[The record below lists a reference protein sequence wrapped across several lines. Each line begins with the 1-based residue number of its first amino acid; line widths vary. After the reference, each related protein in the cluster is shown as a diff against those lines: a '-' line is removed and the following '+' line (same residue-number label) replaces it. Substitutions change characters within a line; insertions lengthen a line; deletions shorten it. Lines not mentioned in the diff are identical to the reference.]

1 MCHNRLTPRISRD
14 IFMFLNMIYDLRET
28 GLVAAAAALQTIV
41 VGGGAAGMMAAI
53 SAARSGRKVAL
64 LEGNSQLG
72 RKILISGNGRCNL
85 TNLDADSPHHY
96 HGERPEF
103 VRRTLASFPLA
114 RSLEFFHALGIET
127 KQEKRGRLFP
137 RSDQARS
144 VVDLLIDELAVSGVR
159 VATDAKAVRLSRRGN
174 GFSLVTREGDEWL
187 AERVILAS
195 GGVSL
200 PKLGA
205 DASGLALAQGLGHTA
220 TPLLPGLVPLESS
233 DRFARRMQGVKVWAE
248 VSAPVSKSH
257 LVTDTDDLLLTKYG
271 VSGFTILNLSAQLVP
286 ALERGPVE
294 LRVNLFSGQS
304 PEQVSERLRERWARQ
319 PHRTLELSFAG
330 LLASKITGPLL
341 DKLKLSREQI
351 VDTISKAQR
360 WLLAQ
365 TLTAWPIVVT
375 GPRSFDYAEVTI
387 GGIRTDEVDPVTL
400 ESRLVPGLFLA
411 GEMLDV
417 HGDLGGYNFQWAW
430 SSGAVAGQ
438 GLLC

>member
-1 MCHNRLTPRISRD
+1 
-14 IFMFLNMIYDLRET
+14 
-28 GLVAAAAALQTIV
+28 
-41 VGGGAAGMMAAI
+41 
-53 SAARSGRKVAL
+53 
-64 LEGNSQLG
+64 
-72 RKILISGNGRCNL
+72 
-85 TNLDADSPHHY
+85 
-96 HGERPEF
+96 
-103 VRRTLASFPLA
+103 
-114 RSLEFFHALGIET
+114 
-127 KQEKRGRLFP
+127 
-137 RSDQARS
+137 
-144 VVDLLIDELAVSGVR
+144 
-159 VATDAKAVRLSRRGN
+159 
-174 GFSLVTREGDEWL
+174 
-187 AERVILAS
+187 
-195 GGVSL
+195 
-200 PKLGA
+200 
-205 DASGLALAQGLGHTA
+205 
-220 TPLLPGLVPLESS
+220 
-233 DRFARRMQGVKVWAE
+233 
-248 VSAPVSKSH
+248 
-257 LVTDTDDLLLTKYG
+257 
-271 VSGFTILNLSAQLVP
+271 
-286 ALERGPVE
+286 VE

>member
-1 MCHNRLTPRISRD
+1 
-14 IFMFLNMIYDLRET
+14 
-28 GLVAAAAALQTIV
+28 
-41 VGGGAAGMMAAI
+41 MMAAI

-159 VATDAKAVRLSRRGN
+159 VATAAKAVRLSRRGN

-438 GLLC
+438 GLLS

>member
-1 MCHNRLTPRISRD
+1 
-14 IFMFLNMIYDLRET
+14 MFLNMIYDLRET

-438 GLLC
+438 GLLS

>member
-14 IFMFLNMIYDLRET
+14 IFMFFNMIYDLRET

-411 GEMLDV
+411 GEMLDG

-438 GLLC
+438 GLLS

>member
-1 MCHNRLTPRISRD
+1 
-14 IFMFLNMIYDLRET
+14 MFFNMIYGLRET
-28 GLVAAAAALQTIV
+28 WLVAAAATFQTVV

-53 SAARSGRKVAL
+53 SAAQSGRKVAL

-96 HGERPEF
+96 YGERPDF
-103 VRRTLASFPLA
+103 IRRTLASFPVA
-114 RSLEFFHALGIET
+114 RALEFFHQLGIET
-127 KQEKRGRLFP
+127 KVEKRGRLFP
-137 RSDQARS
+137 LSDQARS
-144 VVDLLIDELAVSGVR
+144 VVDLLVDKLAVSRVR
-159 VATDAKAVRLSRRGN
+159 VASEAKVAQLSRRGN
-174 GFSLVTREGDEWL
+174 GFSLVTRGGSEWL

-205 DASGLALAQGLGHTA
+205 DTSGLALAQGLGHTT
-220 TPLLPGLVPLESS
+220 TPLCPGLVPLESA
-233 DRFARRMQGVKVWAE
+233 DPYVRRMQGVKVWAA
-248 VSAPVSKSH
+248 VSAPASESH

-286 ALERGPVE
+286 ALERGPLE
-294 LRVNLFSGQS
+294 LLVNLFPGQS
-304 PEQVSERLRERWARQ
+304 PEQVSERLRERWLRQ

-330 LLASKITGPLL
+330 LLPSKIVGPLL
-341 DKLKLSREQI
+341 DKLKFSRDQTVDI
-351 VDTISKAQR
+351 VSKAQR
-360 WLLAQ
+360 WLLAR
-365 TLTAWPIVVT
+365 TLTAWPIVVS

-387 GGIRTDEVDPVTL
+387 GGIRTDEIDPETL

-438 GLLC
+438 GLVG

>member
-1 MCHNRLTPRISRD
+1 
-14 IFMFLNMIYDLRET
+14 MFFNMIYDLRET

-159 VATDAKAVRLSRRGN
+159 VATAAKAVRLSRRGN

-438 GLLC
+438 GLLS

>member
-1 MCHNRLTPRISRD
+1 
-14 IFMFLNMIYDLRET
+14 MFFNMIYDLRET

-271 VSGFTILNLSAQLVP
+271 VSGFTILNL
-286 ALERGPVE
+286 RGPVE

-438 GLLC
+438 GLLS

>member
-1 MCHNRLTPRISRD
+1 
-14 IFMFLNMIYDLRET
+14 MFFNMIYDLRET

-438 GLLC
+438 GLLS